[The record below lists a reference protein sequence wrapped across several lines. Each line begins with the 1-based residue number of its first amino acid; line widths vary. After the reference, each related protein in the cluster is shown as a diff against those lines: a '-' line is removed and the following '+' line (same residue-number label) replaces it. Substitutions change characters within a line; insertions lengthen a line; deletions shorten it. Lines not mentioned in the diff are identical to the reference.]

1 MNGPEAR
8 SRRAEQA
15 LLAAAAL
22 AGLALLL
29 WIGRL
34 LGVGFEFSDDGYYL
48 NLNRNPGLY
57 SYSVTQFGFIYN
69 PLFRAVGW
77 DVALFRQAGLLL
89 TSGLAAVVG
98 ALIARRAGASWL
110 VAGQMGL
117 VLAPLSLTLFYMW
130 LPTPGY
136 NGLGFQ
142 GLLIV
147 AIALLML
154 EGQGR
159 WIWLAWVVLGVGG
172 WVVFMAKPTSATL
185 LGPLVFAYLL
195 AARRLNLWGALI
207 AAAVAACLLAG
218 AAIAID
224 GSVGG
229 FVHRLSMG
237 AEFAAVLEGGHTIF
251 GILRLDRFSLSPQEF
266 LILGANTALIALA
279 TFCAGAASAGLRFA
293 GLGIAATYVLV
304 TIGVAAGWIVPS
316 FGFGTYFV
324 LQIWAAPLGALAG
337 SIIPPGRGT
346 RPTVSA
352 MLLAALFALFPHIL
366 SFGTNNNYWANG
378 AMAGLFWVLAGL
390 VLVAFDRGAAG
401 RHALLPSAAG
411 ALGIVAVL
419 MVGATQQPYRQ
430 TQPLR
435 LQQTA
440 AVVGPA
446 ARALPMSH
454 DFAAYVGNLH
464 ELADRAGFVAG
475 TPMIDLTGH
484 YPGALFALDAQAIG
498 QAWTI
503 GGYRGSDQLA
513 RAALAPV
520 PCNSIASAWLLRE
533 PDGERALS
541 QFALL
546 PSGLVFE
553 DVGSIMSPTGTYRQ
567 SYRQWLSRP
576 VGDLQQRIDVCE
588 QARREGPGRD
598 D

>member
-1 MNGPEAR
+1 MLR
-8 SRRAEQA
+8 
-15 LLAAAAL
+15 AAAAL

-57 SYSVTQFGFIYN
+57 SHSVTQFGFIYN

-89 TSGLAAVVG
+89 TSGLASMVG
-98 ALIARRAGASWL
+98 ALMARRAGASWL

-159 WIWLAWVVLGVGG
+159 SIWLAWVVLGVGG
-172 WVVFMAKPTSATL
+172 WVVFMAKPTSAAL

-195 AARRLNLWGALI
+195 VTRRLNLWGALI
-207 AAAVAACLLAG
+207 AVAVAACLLAG

-237 AEFAAVLEGGHTIF
+237 AEFAAMLEGGHTIL
-251 GILRLDRFSLSPQEF
+251 GILRLDRFSLSPQEL
-266 LILGANTALIALA
+266 LILGANTALIAAA
-279 TFCAGAASAGLRFA
+279 TLCARAASAGLRFV
-293 GLGIAATYVLV
+293 GLGIVAAYVLV
-304 TIGVAAGWIVPS
+304 AMGVTAGWIVPS

-337 SIIPPGRGT
+337 SIVPPGRRI
-346 RPTVSA
+346 RPPASA

-390 VLVAFDRGAAG
+390 VPAAFDRGVAG
-401 RHALLPSAAG
+401 QHALLPTAAG

-419 MVGATQQPYRQ
+419 MAGATQQPYRQ

-440 AVVGPA
+440 APVGPA
-446 ARALPMSH
+446 ARALPMSE
-454 DFAAYVGNLH
+454 DSAAYIA
-464 ELADRAGFVAG
+464 ELYELVDQAGFVPG

-484 YPGALFALDAQAIG
+484 YPGALFALGAEAIG
-498 QAWTI
+498 QAWTV
-503 GGYRGSDQLA
+503 GGYSGSNQLA
-513 RAALAPV
+513 RAALSQV
-520 PCNSIASAWLLRE
+520 PCAMIAEAWLLRE
-533 PDGERALS
+533 PDGERALDS
-541 QFALL
+541 STIL
-546 PSGLVFE
+546 PPDLKFE
-553 DVGSIMSPTGTYRQ
+553 DVGTVMSPTGTYPQ
-567 SYRQWLSRP
+567 AYQQWLSRP
-576 VGDLQQRIDVCE
+576 VGDLQEREDACE
-588 QARREGPGRD
+588 ADR
-598 D
+598 